1 MIVNPTTFKSGG
13 EKNEYQV
20 ELSGDNFQVTIDG
33 TTYTSAQ
40 TITVPAGTWC
50 DAKYLKTNDVNAE
63 VSFNE
68 ETPSFVPSSSSNNY
82 SLRYKFPVFRDC
94 KIVME
99 KPSGFRNYVYIDIT
113 SS

>member
-13 EKNEYQV
+13 EKSEYQV
-20 ELSGDNFQVTIDG
+20 ELSGDNINVIING
-33 TTYTSAQ
+33 STYTIAQ

-50 DAKYLKTNDVNAE
+50 DAKCLMPNDSNAE
-63 VSFNE
+63 ISFNG
-68 ETPSFVPSSSSNNY
+68 ETPSFVTSSSSNNY

-99 KPSGFRNYVYIDIT
+99 KPSGFRNYVYINIT
-113 SS
+113 TS

>member
-13 EKNEYQV
+13 EKSEYQV
-20 ELSGDNFQVTIDG
+20 ELSGANINVIING

-50 DAKYLKTNDVNAE
+50 DAKYLKTNDVNAG
-63 VSFNE
+63 VSFNK
-68 ETPSFVPSSSSNNY
+68 ETPSFVLSSSSNNY

-99 KPSGFRNYVYIDIT
+99 KTSGFGNHVYIDIT
-113 SS
+113 TS

>member
-1 MIVNPTTFKSGG
+1 MIFNPTILKSGG

-20 ELSGDNFQVTIDG
+20 ELSGSNFKVTIDG

-50 DAKYLKTNDVNAE
+50 DTKYLQTMNENAT
-63 VSFNE
+63 VSFNGK
-68 ETPSFVPSSSSNNY
+68 TPMFERATSSNSY
-82 SLRYKFPVFRDC
+82 TLRYKFPVFRDC

-99 KPSGFRNYVYIDIT
+99 KPAGYMNPVFIDIT
-113 SS
+113 TS

>member
-13 EKNEYQV
+13 EKSEYQV
-20 ELSGDNFQVTIDG
+20 ELSGANINVIING

-50 DAKYLKTNDVNAE
+50 DAKYLKTNDVIAE

-68 ETPSFVPSSSSNNY
+68 ETPPFVPSSSSNNY

-99 KPSGFRNYVYIDIT
+99 KPSGFGNSDYIRIT
-113 SS
+113 TF

>member
-13 EKNEYQV
+13 EKSEYQV
-20 ELSGDNFQVTIDG
+20 ELSGDNINVIING
-33 TTYTSAQ
+33 STYTIAQ
-40 TITVPAGTWC
+40 TLTVPAGTWC

-63 VSFNE
+63 VSFNG
-68 ETPSFVPSSSSNNY
+68 ETPSFVTSSSSNNY

-99 KPSGFRNYVYIDIT
+99 NPSGFRNYVYINIT
-113 SS
+113 TS

>member
-13 EKNEYQV
+13 EKSEYQV

-50 DAKYLKTNDVNAE
+50 DTKYLKTMNENAT
-63 VSFNE
+63 VSFNGK
-68 ETPSFVPSSSSNNY
+68 TPLFEHASTSNSY
-82 SLRYKFPVFRDC
+82 TLHYKFPVFRDC
-94 KIVME
+94 KIVMK
-99 KPSGFRNYVYIDIT
+99 KPAGYMNKVFIDIT
-113 SS
+113 TS

>member
-13 EKNEYQV
+13 EKSEYQV
-20 ELSGDNFQVTIDG
+20 ELSGANINVIING

-68 ETPSFVPSSSSNNY
+68 ETPSFEPSSSSNNY

-94 KIVME
+94 KIVMK
-99 KPSGFRNYVYIDIT
+99 KPSGFGNYGYIDIT
-113 SS
+113 TS

>member
-13 EKNEYQV
+13 EKSEYQV
-20 ELSGDNFQVTIDG
+20 ELSGDNINVIING
-33 TTYTSAQ
+33 STYTIAQ

-50 DAKYLKTNDVNAE
+50 DAKYLKTNAANAK
-63 VSFNE
+63 VSFNG
-68 ETPSFVPSSSSNNY
+68 ETPSFETSSSSNNY

-99 KPSGFRNYVYIDIT
+99 KPSGFGNYVYINIT
-113 SS
+113 TS

>member
-13 EKNEYQV
+13 EKSEYQV
-20 ELSGDNFQVTIDG
+20 ELSGDNINVIING
-33 TTYTSAQ
+33 STYTIAQ

-50 DAKYLKTNDVNAE
+50 DAKYLKTNDINAK
-63 VSFNE
+63 VSFNG
-68 ETPSFVPSSSSNNY
+68 ETPSFVTSSSSNNY

-99 KPSGFRNYVYIDIT
+99 KPSGFRNYVYINIT
-113 SS
+113 TS

>member
-20 ELSGDNFQVTIDG
+20 ELSGSKTNVKING

-50 DAKYLKTNDVNAE
+50 VAHYLRANNVNAK
-63 VSFNE
+63 VS
-68 ETPSFVPSSSSNNY
+68 
-82 SLRYKFPVFRDC
+82 LMGKFSGLYLHRPQT
-94 KIVME
+94 VMH
-99 KPSGFRNYVYIDIT
+99 
-113 SS
+113 

>member
-13 EKNEYQV
+13 EKSEYQV
-20 ELSGDNFQVTIDG
+20 ELSGDNINVIING
-33 TTYTSAQ
+33 STYTIAQ

-50 DAKYLKTNDVNAE
+50 DAKYLKTNDVNAK
-63 VSFNE
+63 VSFNG
-68 ETPSFVPSSSSNNY
+68 ETPSFVTSSSSNNY

-99 KPSGFRNYVYIDIT
+99 KPSGFRNYVYINIT
-113 SS
+113 TS